1 MTVRSSLRRF
11 AAGVITASIMLAVL
25 LAAHAETGPAVSHGY
40 VASHTAATSST
51 NPGISGAQSR

>member
-11 AAGVITASIMLAVL
+11 AAGVITATIMLAVL
-25 LAAHAETGPAVSHGY
+25 LAAHAETGAAAAHGY

-51 NPGISGAQSR
+51 NPAISGAQSR